1 MVKSPVEGS
10 TAALI
15 RLETPVVFSDFI
27 RPICLP
33 DILNTKNVAAAQ
45 VNGSMAV
52 HERESADAL
61 SRSKKDEK
69 YENPLP
75 ENRDYF
81 MGPTDVA
88 AQQDEDFEDEFVRR
102 VRAIPVEY
110 YSSTPLPPTTITTA
124 EVQPPRVAANGTG
137 TASNG
142 ARNIA
147 AEESSGANQWTMCNT
162 LGWSRQRDH
171 LQRVQLKLSHMTACE
186 NISIATVNSM
196 CTEAAFQ
203 KQDCTEEEYAGS
215 PVMCQLPNSN
225 RWALVGIARYVT
237 PLFWVSFLYL
247 HKLDSSKFWF
257 FIPQLA
263 YCMSA
268 QWHRTTANV

>member
-1 MVKSPVEGS
+1 MLTTESCFQGQPKANWIAIFGNIRLNGNTPWNQRRRIIGMIKSPVEGS
-10 TAALI
+10 TAAMI
-15 RLETPVVFSDFI
+15 RLETPVVYSDFI

-33 DILNTKNVAAAQ
+33 DILDNVAAAQ
-45 VNGSMAV
+45 VNGSA
-52 HERESADAL
+52 HERETADAL

-81 MGPTDVA
+81 MGPADVA
-88 AQQDEDFEDEFVRR
+88 LQQEDDFEDEFVRR

-110 YSSTPLPPTTITTA
+110 YSSTPVPPTTVTTTA
-124 EVQPPRVAANGTG
+124 FQPPIVAVNG

-142 ARNIA
+142 APRNLA
-147 AEESSGANQWTMCNT
+147 ADESSSASQWAMCNT

-171 LQRVQLKLSHMTACE
+171 LQRVQLKLSSMASCE

-215 PVMCQLPNSN
+215 PVMCQMPNSN
-225 RWALVGIARYVT
+225 QWALIGVAR
-237 PLFWVSFLYL
+237 
-247 HKLDSSKFWF
+247 
-257 FIPQLA
+257 
-263 YCMSA
+263 
-268 QWHRTTANV
+268 